1 MRTVADVDSLSE
13 VTTVLRLVLDNWSMG
28 TLSSLVPDRKA
39 CEAFS
44 SERQTATL
52 VRAMEGVP
60 PEEPFI
66 PGAQAIPPS
75 LRAALENPKWL
86 DGS

>member
-1 MRTVADVDSLSE
+1 MSIQCPRSQRFSATYL
-13 VTTVLRLVLDNWSMG
+13 TTGPKG

-44 SERQTATL
+44 SEQQTATL
-52 VRAMEGVP
+52 VRALEGVP

-75 LRAALENPKWL
+75 LRGALENAKWL
-86 DGS
+86 DGAS